1 MKFQWK
7 IHVGDYLS
15 SASSSYEDIFVFFEL
30 ERADATI
37 DPQTVAD
44 RYGAELLEE

>member
-1 MKFQWK
+1 MKFQWN
-7 IHVGDYLS
+7 IQAGDYS
-15 SASSSYEDIFVFFEL
+15 ASASSSYEDIFVFFEL

-44 RYGAELLEE
+44 RYNAELLEE